1 MNQPAAVSR
10 IAPNEAEL
18 KAVAEAFDLP
28 GSIRSIA
35 PLGNGNV
42 NDTFVVEAGDQ
53 RYVLQR
59 LNTQVF
65 RQPELVMRNLQ
76 VLDRHVQQ
84 RLQAIHDPA
93 APLLAG
99 RRWELPR
106 VVCTRDAARAWH
118 CCQSGGFWRTLTFVD
133 DARSVEVIEHRLQAR
148 ELGWG
153 LGLFHHLIS
162 DLPVEQLADTLEGF
176 HITPRY
182 LEAYHR
188 DLVRT
193 EQPRSPLAEECVA
206 FIRDR
211 EAFADVLEQ
220 AKARG
225 ELPLRPIHGDPK
237 INNMLL
243 DSGSGEAIALIDL
256 DTVKPGLVHYDIGDC
271 LRSCC
276 NPLGEETTDFQAVHF
291 DLDLAA
297 AILEG
302 YLAVAGRFLTPAEL
316 RYIPEAA
323 RLISF
328 ELGLRFFSDYLAGS
342 TYFKADHPEHNLHR
356 ALVQFR
362 LTASIE
368 AQEAA
373 LRDLVEQL
381 STTATGSGESLAPAA

>member
-1 MNQPAAVSR
+1 MSR

-28 GSIRSIA
+28 SSIRSIA

-188 DLVRT
+188 ELVRT

-276 NPLGEETTDFQAVHF
+276 NPLGEETTDLSGVVF
-291 DLDLAA
+291 DA

-302 YLAVAGRFLTPAEL
+302 YLAVAGRFLTPGEL

-342 TYFKADHPEHNLHR
+342 IYFKADHPEHNLHR